1 MRLQMGN
8 QRKKTE
14 GGERWRGK
22 KATNHDALEI
32 GALPPPVSCPIAGG
46 GGGGEEEEEEEERQ
60 SSNPS
65 HRNCKP

>member
-1 MRLQMGN
+1 MGN
-8 QRKKTE
+8 RPKKTE
-14 GGERWRGK
+14 GGERGRGK

-46 GGGGEEEEEEEERQ
+46 GGGGEEEEERQ